1 MPTSA
6 LPDSRGV
13 EMNITGTSTE
23 TGTPRDLRPVR
34 RVREDVRDGLGV
46 VVFSAVASTT
56 VALAMALGLTA
67 LTRLAG

>member
-1 MPTSA
+1 
-6 LPDSRGV
+6 
-13 EMNITGTSTE
+13 MNITGTSTG
-23 TGTPRDLRPVR
+23 TGTPRDLRPAR